1 MLVQSQD
8 TGEALYRQITSFH
21 DFTQAL
27 DLVMYLRQITNLESD
42 LLAIKV
48 CFELIDSQDLVGLAT
63 IHVEHVQMQHGIL
76 LD

>member
-8 TGEALYRQITSFH
+8 IGEALYRQIILFH
-21 DFTQAL
+21 AFTQAL
-27 DLVMYLRQITNLESD
+27 DLAMCLRQITNLEND

-63 IHVEHVQMQHGIL
+63 THVEHDQMQHGI
-76 LD
+76 